1 MRLRYVFIL
10 LMLLNLLS
18 ISAQEIEKV
27 HGEYT
32 YHVTD
37 NVSLEEGNR
46 TALERAKIQALAD
59 AFGTLVSQNNSTI
72 IKNENGKSSVDF
84 LSIGGSDV
92 KGEWIETIGE
102 PKFDIFYESNMLTIK
117 VTIVGKAREIK
128 NANIDFEAKLLRNGT
143 EEKFE
148 SDEFRNGDDLYLYF
162 KSPINGY
169 LAVYLLDENTQQVF
183 CLLPYK
189 SSGEP
194 AYKIVHDKPYIF
206 FSCQK
211 AEENPNEVDEYT
223 MTCEHSMEQNTIYI
237 VFSPNMFAKAFAE
250 DGSIGLPRQLPLKE
264 FQKWLG
270 KCKAKDTNI
279 QEKKKVITIEKR
291 ICGK

>member
-32 YHVTD
+32 YHVPD
-37 NVSLEEGNR
+37 NVSLEEGKR

-270 KCKAKDTNI
+270 KCKAKALET
-279 QEKKKVITIEKR
+279 QEKKIAITIKQ
-291 ICGK
+291 

>member
-1 MRLRYVFIL
+1 
-10 LMLLNLLS
+10 MLLNLLS
-18 ISAQEIEKV
+18 ISAQKIEKV

-32 YHVTD
+32 YHVPD
-37 NVSLEEGNR
+37 NVSLEEGKR
-46 TALERAKIQALAD
+46 IALERAKIQALAD

-270 KCKAKDTNI
+270 KCKAKALET
-279 QEKKKVITIEKR
+279 QEKKIAITIKQ
-291 ICGK
+291 

>member
-18 ISAQEIEKV
+18 ISAQKIEKV

-32 YHVTD
+32 YHVPD
-37 NVSLEEGNR
+37 NISLEEGKR
-46 TALERAKIQALAD
+46 TALERAKIQAIAD
-59 AFGTLVSQNNSTI
+59 AFGTLVSQNNSSI
-72 IKNENGKSSVDF
+72 VKNENGKSSVDF
-84 LSIGGSDV
+84 LSIGGSNV
-92 KGEWIETIGE
+92 RGEWIETIGE

-117 VTIVGKAREIK
+117 VSIDGKAREIK
-128 NANIDFEAKLLRNGT
+128 NAAIDFEAKLLRNGT
-143 EEKFE
+143 EEKYE

-189 SSGEP
+189 
-194 AYKIVHDKPYIF
+194 PYVF

-237 VFSPNMFAKAFAE
+237 VFSPNMFAKAIAE
-250 DGSIGLPRQLPLKE
+250 DGDAGLPRQLPLKE

-270 KCKAKDTNI
+270 KCKAKALET
-279 QEKKKVITIEKR
+279 QEKKITIIIKQ
-291 ICGK
+291 

>member
-18 ISAQEIEKV
+18 ISAQKIEKV
-27 HGEYT
+27 HGECT
-32 YHVTD
+32 YHVPD
-37 NVSLEEGNR
+37 NISLEEGKR
-46 TALERAKIQALAD
+46 TALERAKIQAIAD
-59 AFGTLVSQNNSTI
+59 AFGTLVSQNNSSI
-72 IKNENGKSSVDF
+72 VKNENGKSSVDF

-102 PKFDIFYESNMLTIK
+102 PMFDIFYESNMLTIK
-117 VTIVGKAREIK
+117 VSIDGKAREIK
-128 NANIDFEAKLLRNGT
+128 NAAIDFEAKLLRNGT
-143 EEKFE
+143 EEKYE
-148 SDEFRNGDDLYLYF
+148 SNEFGNGDDLYLYF

-194 AYKIVHDKPYIF
+194 AYKIIHDKPYVF

-211 AEENPNEVDEYT
+211 AEDNPSGVDEYT
-223 MTCEHSMEQNTIYI
+223 MTCEHSMEQNTICI

-250 DGSIGLPRQLPLKE
+250 DGNAGLPRQLSLKE

-270 KCKAKDTNI
+270 KCKANDTSI
-279 QEKKKVITIEKR
+279 QEKKKVITINND
-291 ICGK
+291 

>member
-1 MRLRYVFIL
+1 
-10 LMLLNLLS
+10 MLLNLLS

-32 YHVTD
+32 YHVPD
-37 NVSLEEGNR
+37 NVSLEEGKR

-211 AEENPNEVDEYT
+211 AEENTNEVDEYT
-223 MTCEHSMEQNTIYI
+223 LTCVHSMEQNTIYI

>member
-1 MRLRYVFIL
+1 
-10 LMLLNLLS
+10 MLLNLLS
-18 ISAQEIEKV
+18 ISAQKIEKV

-32 YHVTD
+32 YHVPD
-37 NVSLEEGNR
+37 NVSLEEGKR
-46 TALERAKIQALAD
+46 IALERTKIQALAD

-72 IKNENGKSSVDF
+72 VKNENGKSSVDF

-92 KGEWIETIGE
+92 KGEWIETIGD

-117 VTIVGKAREIK
+117 VSIDGKAREIK
-128 NANIDFEAKLLRNGT
+128 NAAIDLEAKLLRNGT
-143 EEKFE
+143 EEKHE
-148 SDEFRNGDDLYLYF
+148 SDEFRKGDDLYLYF

-194 AYKIVHDKPYIF
+194 AYKIIHDKPYVF
-206 FSCQK
+206 FSCHK
-211 AEENPNEVDEYT
+211 AEENPSEVDEYT

-264 FQKWLG
+264 FLKWLG
-270 KCKAKDTNI
+270 KCKAKDTAI
-279 QEKKKVITIEKR
+279 QIQCLTLKISKL
-291 ICGK
+291 

>member
-32 YHVTD
+32 YHVPD
-37 NVSLEEGNR
+37 NVSLEEGKR
-46 TALERAKIQALAD
+46 TALERANIQALAD

-194 AYKIVHDKPYIF
+194 ASKIVHDKPYIF

>member
-10 LMLLNLLS
+10 LMLLKLLS
-18 ISAQEIEKV
+18 ISAQKIEKV

-32 YHVTD
+32 YHVPD
-37 NVSLEEGNR
+37 NVSLEEGKR
-46 TALERAKIQALAD
+46 TALERAKIQAIAD
-59 AFGTLVSQNNSTI
+59 AFGILVSQNNSTI
-72 IKNENGKSSVDF
+72 VKNENGKSSVDF

-102 PKFDIFYESNMLTIK
+102 PKLDIFYESNMLTIR
-117 VTIVGKAREIK
+117 VCIDGKAREIK
-128 NANIDFEAKLLRNGT
+128 NAAIDFEAKLLRNGT
-143 EEKFE
+143 EEKYE

-194 AYKIVHDKPYIF
+194 AYKIIHDKPYVF

-211 AEENPNEVDEYT
+211 AEENPSDVDEYT

-237 VFSPNMFAKAFAE
+237 VFSPNMFAKAIAE
-250 DGSIGLPRQLPLKE
+250 DGDAGLPRQLPLKE

-270 KCKAKDTNI
+270 KCKAKDTSI
-279 QEKKKVITIEKR
+279 QEKKKVITIK
-291 ICGK
+291 

>member
-1 MRLRYVFIL
+1 MKLRYIFIL
-10 LMLLNLLS
+10 LMLLNFLS
-18 ISAQEIEKV
+18 ISAQKIEKV

-32 YHVTD
+32 YHVPD
-37 NVSLEEGNR
+37 NVSLEEGKR
-46 TALERAKIQALAD
+46 TAIERAKIQALAD
-59 AFGTLVSQNNSTI
+59 AFGALVSQNNSTI
-72 IKNENGKSSVDF
+72 VKNENGNSSVDF

-92 KGEWIETIGE
+92 KVEWIETIGE
-102 PKFDIFYESNMLTIK
+102 PKLDIFYESNMLTIR
-117 VTIVGKAREIK
+117 VCIDGKAREIK
-128 NANIDFEAKLLRNGT
+128 NASIDFEAKLLRNGT
-143 EEKFE
+143 EEKYE
-148 SDEFRNGDDLYLYF
+148 SNEFRNGDDLYLYF

-194 AYKIVHDKPYIF
+194 AYKIIHDKPYVF

-211 AEENPNEVDEYT
+211 TEDNPSEVDEYT

-250 DGSIGLPRQLPLKE
+250 DGNAGLPRQLSLKE

-270 KCKAKDTNI
+270 KCKVNDTSI
-279 QEKKKVITIEKR
+279 QEKKKVITINND
-291 ICGK
+291 

>member
-1 MRLRYVFIL
+1 MRLRYIFIL

-18 ISAQEIEKV
+18 ISAQKIEKV

-32 YHVTD
+32 YHVPD
-37 NVSLEEGNR
+37 NVSLEEGKR
-46 TALERAKIQALAD
+46 IALERAKIQALAE

-72 IKNENGKSSVDF
+72 VKNGNGKSSVDL

-117 VTIVGKAREIK
+117 VSIDGKAREIK
-128 NANIDFEAKLLRNGT
+128 TATIDFEAKLLRNGT
-143 EEKFE
+143 EEKYE
-148 SDEFRNGDDLYLYF
+148 SNEFRYGDDLYLYF

-194 AYKIVHDKPYIF
+194 AYKIIHDKPYVF

-211 AEENPNEVDEYT
+211 AEENPSEVDEYT
-223 MTCEHSMEQNTIYI
+223 MTCERSVEQNTIYI

-264 FQKWLG
+264 FLKWLG
-270 KCKAKDTNI
+270 KCKAKDTAI
-279 QEKKKVITIEKR
+279 QIQCLTLKISKL
-291 ICGK
+291 

>member
-18 ISAQEIEKV
+18 ISAQKIEKV

-32 YHVTD
+32 YHVPD
-37 NVSLEEGNR
+37 NVSLEEGKR
-46 TALERAKIQALAD
+46 TALERAKIQAIAE

-72 IKNENGKSSVDF
+72 VKNENGKSFVNF

-102 PKFDIFYESNMLTIK
+102 PKLDIFYESNMLTIR
-117 VTIVGKAREIK
+117 VCIDGKAREIK
-128 NANIDFEAKLLRNGT
+128 TANIDFEAKLLCNGT
-143 EEKFE
+143 EEKYE

-279 QEKKKVITIEKR
+279 KEKKKVITIEKR

>member
-1 MRLRYVFIL
+1 MRQRCVFIL
-10 LMLLNLLS
+10 LTLMNLLT
-18 ISAQEIEKV
+18 ISAQKIEKV

-32 YHVTD
+32 YHVPD
-37 NVSLEEGNR
+37 NISLEEGKR

-59 AFGTLVSQNNSTI
+59 AFGTLVSQSNSTI
-72 IKNENGKSSVDF
+72 VKNENGKSSVDF
-84 LSIGGSDV
+84 LSIGGSNV

-102 PKFDIFYESNMLTIK
+102 PKFEIFYESNMLTIK
-117 VTIVGKAREIK
+117 VTIDGKAREIK
-128 NANIDFEAKLLRNGT
+128 NAAIDFEAKLLRNGT
-143 EEKFE
+143 EEKNE

-194 AYKIVHDKPYIF
+194 AYKIIHDKPYVF

-211 AEENPNEVDEYT
+211 AEENPSEVDEYT

-250 DGSIGLPRQLPLKE
+250 DGNAGLPRQLSLKE

-270 KCKAKDTNI
+270 KCKSKDTAIRI
-279 QEKKKVITIEKR
+279 QYFTLKITNYEHF
-291 ICGK
+291 

>member
-1 MRLRYVFIL
+1 M
-10 LMLLNLLS
+10 
-18 ISAQEIEKV
+18 
-27 HGEYT
+27 
-32 YHVTD
+32 
-37 NVSLEEGNR
+37 
-46 TALERAKIQALAD
+46 
-59 AFGTLVSQNNSTI
+59 
-72 IKNENGKSSVDF
+72 
-84 LSIGGSDV
+84 
-92 KGEWIETIGE
+92 
-102 PKFDIFYESNMLTIK
+102 
-117 VTIVGKAREIK
+117 
-128 NANIDFEAKLLRNGT
+128 RNGT
-143 EEKFE
+143 EEKYE

-194 AYKIVHDKPYIF
+194 AYKIIHDKPYVF

-211 AEENPNEVDEYT
+211 ADGNPNEVDEYT

-250 DGSIGLPRQLPLKE
+250 DGSIGLPRQLLLKE

-270 KCKAKDTNI
+270 KHKAKDTAI
-279 QEKKKVITIEKR
+279 QIQCFTLKISKLIPTDAIILGIATMTKNCKLRKYVHCFPRPPEENGRLQRLLFQPERREAPQNKAELQ
-291 ICGK
+291 

>member
-32 YHVTD
+32 YHVPD
-37 NVSLEEGNR
+37 NVSLEEGKR

-169 LAVYLLDENTQQVF
+169 LAVYLLDENTQQDF

-189 SSGEP
+189 SSAEP

>member
-1 MRLRYVFIL
+1 MRLRYIFIL
-10 LMLLNLLS
+10 LMLLNFLS
-18 ISAQEIEKV
+18 ISAQKIEKV

-32 YHVTD
+32 YHVPD
-37 NVSLEEGNR
+37 NVSLEEGKR
-46 TALERAKIQALAD
+46 TAIERAKIQALAD
-59 AFGTLVSQNNSTI
+59 AFGALVSQNNSTI
-72 IKNENGKSSVDF
+72 VKNENGKSSVNF

-102 PKFDIFYESNMLTIK
+102 PKLDIFYESNMLTIK
-117 VTIVGKAREIK
+117 VSIDGKAREIK
-128 NANIDFEAKLLRNGT
+128 NAAIDFEAKLLRNGT
-143 EEKFE
+143 EEKYE

>member
-1 MRLRYVFIL
+1 
-10 LMLLNLLS
+10 MLLNLLS

-32 YHVTD
+32 YHVPD
-37 NVSLEEGNR
+37 NISLEEGKR

-59 AFGTLVSQNNSTI
+59 AFGTLVSQSNSTI
-72 IKNENGKSSVDF
+72 VKNENGKSSVDF

-92 KGEWIETIGE
+92 KGECIETIGE
-102 PKFDIFYESNMLTIK
+102 PKLDIFYESNMLTIK
-117 VTIVGKAREIK
+117 VTIDGKAREIK

>member
-1 MRLRYVFIL
+1 MRLRCVFIL

-18 ISAQEIEKV
+18 ISAQKIKKV

-32 YHVTD
+32 YHVPD
-37 NVSLEEGNR
+37 NVSLEEGKR
-46 TALERAKIQALAD
+46 TALERAKVQALAD
-59 AFGTLVSQNNSTI
+59 AFGTLVTQNNSTI
-72 IKNENGKSSVDF
+72 VKNESGKSSVDF

-92 KGEWIETIGE
+92 KGEWIQTLGE

-117 VTIVGKAREIK
+117 VSIDGKAREIK
-128 NANIDFEAKLLRNGT
+128 NASIDFEAKVLRNGT
-143 EEKFE
+143 EEKYE

-162 KSPINGY
+162 KSPVNGY
-169 LAVYLLDENTQQVF
+169 LAVYLLDENAQQVF

-189 SSGEP
+189 SSGDP
-194 AYKIVHDKPYIF
+194 AYKIIHDKPYVF

-211 AEENPNEVDEYT
+211 AEENPTEVDEYT

-250 DGSIGLPRQLPLKE
+250 EEDVGLPRQLPLKE
-264 FQKWLG
+264 FRKWLG
-270 KCKAKDTNI
+270 RCKAKDGVFQYRTL
-279 QEKKKVITIEKR
+279 TIK
-291 ICGK
+291 IMKM

>member
-1 MRLRYVFIL
+1 MSLRYIFIL
-10 LMLLNLLS
+10 LLLLNLLS
-18 ISAQEIEKV
+18 ISAQKIEKV

-32 YHVTD
+32 YHIPD
-37 NVSLEEGNR
+37 NVSLEEGKR
-46 TALERAKIQALAD
+46 TALERAKIQAIAD

-72 IKNENGKSSVDF
+72 VKNENGKSSVDF

-102 PKFDIFYESNMLTIK
+102 PKLDIFYESNMLTIK
-117 VTIVGKAREIK
+117 VCIDGKAREIK
-128 NANIDFEAKLLRNGT
+128 NANINFEAKLLRNGT
-143 EEKFE
+143 EKKYE

-194 AYKIVHDKPYIF
+194 AYKIVHDKPYVF

-211 AEENPNEVDEYT
+211 AEENSSEVDEYT

-250 DGSIGLPRQLPLKE
+250 DENIGTMFYIK
-264 FQKWLG
+264 
-270 KCKAKDTNI
+270 N
-279 QEKKKVITIEKR
+279 
-291 ICGK
+291 

>member
-10 LMLLNLLS
+10 LMLPNLLT
-18 ISAQEIEKV
+18 ISAQKIEKV

-32 YHVTD
+32 YHVPD
-37 NVSLEEGNR
+37 NISLEEGKH
-46 TALERAKIQALAD
+46 TAIKRAKIQALAD
-59 AFGTLVSQNNSTI
+59 AFGTLVSQNNSTFV
-72 IKNENGKSSVDF
+72 KNENGKSSVDF

-102 PKFDIFYESNMLTIK
+102 PQFDIFYESNMLTIK
-117 VTIVGKAREIK
+117 VSIDGKAREIK
-128 NANIDFEAKLLRNGT
+128 NAGIDFEAKLLRNGT
-143 EEKFE
+143 EEKYE
-148 SDEFRNGDDLYLYF
+148 SDEFQNGDDLYLYF

-194 AYKIVHDKPYIF
+194 AYKIVHDKPYVF

-211 AEENPNEVDEYT
+211 AEGNPNAVNEYT
-223 MTCEHSMEQNTIYI
+223 MTCEHSKEQDTIYI

-250 DGSIGLPRQLPLKE
+250 DEDTRLPRQLSLKE

-270 KCKAKDTNI
+270 KCKTKALET
-279 QEKKKVITIEKR
+279 QEKKIAITIKQ
-291 ICGK
+291 

>member
-32 YHVTD
+32 YHVPD
-37 NVSLEEGNR
+37 NVSLEEGKR

-264 FQKWLG
+264 LQKWLG
-270 KCKAKDTNI
+270 KCNAKDTNI
-279 QEKKKVITIEKR
+279 QENKKVINIEKR

>member
-18 ISAQEIEKV
+18 ISAQKIEKV
-27 HGEYT
+27 HGECT
-32 YHVTD
+32 YHVPD
-37 NVSLEEGNR
+37 NISLEEGKR
-46 TALERAKIQALAD
+46 TALERAKIQAIAD
-59 AFGTLVSQNNSTI
+59 AFGTLVSQNNSSI
-72 IKNENGKSSVDF
+72 VKNENGKSSVDF

-102 PKFDIFYESNMLTIK
+102 PMFDIFYESNMLTIK
-117 VTIVGKAREIK
+117 VSIDGKAREIK
-128 NANIDFEAKLLRNGT
+128 NAAIDFEVKLLRNGT
-143 EEKFE
+143 EEKYE
-148 SDEFRNGDDLYLYF
+148 SNEFRNGDDLYLYF

-169 LAVYLLDENTQQVF
+169 LAVYLLDENMQQVF

-194 AYKIVHDKPYIF
+194 AYKIIHDKPYVF

-211 AEENPNEVDEYT
+211 AEDNPSEVDEYT
-223 MTCEHSMEQNTIYI
+223 MTCEHSMEQNTICI

-250 DGSIGLPRQLPLKE
+250 DGNAGLPRQLSLKE

-270 KCKAKDTNI
+270 KCKANDTSI
-279 QEKKKVITIEKR
+279 QEKKKVITINND
-291 ICGK
+291 

>member
-1 MRLRYVFIL
+1 
-10 LMLLNLLS
+10 MLLNLLS

-32 YHVTD
+32 YHVPD
-37 NVSLEEGNR
+37 NVSLEEGKR
-46 TALERAKIQALAD
+46 TALERGKIQALAE

-237 VFSPNMFAKAFAE
+237 VFSPNMFATAFAE

>member
-10 LMLLNLLS
+10 LALPNLLYV
-18 ISAQEIEKV
+18 SAQKIEKV

-32 YHVTD
+32 YHVPG
-37 NVSLEEGNR
+37 NVSVEDGKR

-59 AFGTLVSQNNSTI
+59 AFGSLVSQRNSTI
-72 IKNENGKSSVDF
+72 VKNENGQSSVDF
-84 LSIGGSDV
+84 LSIGESDV

-102 PKFDIFYESNMLTIK
+102 PKFDIFYESDMLTIK
-117 VTIVGKAREIK
+117 VCIDGKARRIK
-128 NANIDFEAKLLRNGT
+128 NVDIDFEAKILRNGT

-189 SSGEP
+189 KSGEP
-194 AYKIVHDKPYIF
+194 AYRIIHDNPYVF

-211 AEENPNEVDEYT
+211 AEENPNEIDEYT
-223 MTCEHSMEQNTIYI
+223 MTCEHSMEQNIIYI
-237 VFSPNMFAKAFAE
+237 IFSPNMFAKALAE
-250 DGSIGLPRQLPLKE
+250 DENVGLPRQLSLKE

-270 KCKAKDTNI
+270 KCKAKDSGFQNRSL
-279 QEKKKVITIEKR
+279 TIK
-291 ICGK
+291 IMKI